1 MNTSIHARSLPAEE
15 RLARWEQRTG
25 PIVFA
30 VFPQDPNSPCI
41 HIPGTDTAIPTAE
54 LERLLLKHPTHSLGM
69 IINPAKPFGSG

>member
-1 MNTSIHARSLPAEE
+1 MAINTAAIEE
-15 RLARWEQRTG
+15 CLFLLQRTG

-69 IINPAKPFGSG
+69 IINPAKPQPLD